1 MSYPPNHLKPS
12 DVAKLLEVSI
22 RTLSRWQAL
31 RVGPARCKV
40 GKTVLYRRDASEKW
54 LLQNETQ
61 PVRNFVGA
69 AR

>member
-1 MSYPPNHLKPS
+1 MQEINTHLKPN
-12 DVAKLLEVSI
+12 DVATFLGISL
-22 RTLSRWQAL
+22 RTLNRWQAL

-40 GKTVLYRRDASEKW
+40 GKTVLYRRDAIEKW